1 MIVFLTRKTIIHV
14 SNEEIDV
21 SEQMLS
27 VGEAARRLGVK
38 PVTVQR
44 WVDAGNLSALR
55 TVGGHRRIPATEVRR
70 LLADNRSMAETGEVS
85 FWVDQLFEAN
95 ASAICE
101 AMRRARRRKGS
112 WYAVVEEIVAAVSEI
127 GAMWEAGE
135 CHVYQE
141 HAASEALKNAIHLC
155 LAKQASGERRG
166 LAVLFT
172 VPGER
177 HTIGL
182 SLAQLV
188 VADADRDILWL
199 GDGPPEAEL
208 DLLVEDRRP
217 DLLVTSCSGSSPRA
231 VVEPYEDAL
240 LSVAKTHKVDLVLA
254 GAGPWSERSR
264 ATRVTSFAEFH
275 DALARLGDAAAKKR
289 RRAKPR
295 KE

>member
-1 MIVFLTRKTIIHV
+1 LFQIYKKQSFRNLHPEVV
-14 SNEEIDV
+14 V

-70 LLADNRSMAETGEVS
+70 LLADNRSVSQTGQLS
-85 FWVDQLFEAN
+85 SWVDQLFEAD
-95 ASAICE
+95 AVAIAE

-112 WYAVVEEIVAAVSEI
+112 WYAVVEELVAAVSEI

-135 CHVYQE
+135 CRVYQE
-141 HAASEALKNAIHLC
+141 HAASEALKRAIHLC
-155 LAKQASGERRG
+155 LAKHANTADQG

-177 HTIGL
+177 HSLGL

-199 GDGPPEAEL
+199 GDGPPEDEL
-208 DLLVEDRRP
+208 HLLVEDRRP
-217 DLLVTSCSGSSPRA
+217 DVLVTSCSGSSPRA
-231 VVEPYEDAL
+231 LVEPYEDAL
-240 LSVAKTHKVDLVLA
+240 LSVAKTHKVGLVLA
-254 GAGPWSERSR
+254 GAGPWSERSQ
-264 ATRVTSFAEFH
+264 AHRVASFAEFH
-275 DALARLGDAAAKKR
+275 DALAKLGKTTSVKQGR
-289 RRAKPR
+289 PKWRAK
-295 KE
+295 

>member
-1 MIVFLTRKTIIHV
+1 MHLNKEF
-14 SNEEIDV
+14 DV

-55 TVGGHRRIPATEVRR
+55 TIGGHRRIPATEVRR
-70 LLADNRSMAETGEVS
+70 LLADNRSVSQTGQLS
-85 FWVDQLFEAN
+85 FWVDQLFEAD
-95 ASAICE
+95 AGAIGE

-135 CHVYQE
+135 CRVYQE
-141 HAASEALKNAIHLC
+141 HAASEALKRAIHLC
-155 LAKQASGERRG
+155 LAKQTVTADQG

-177 HTIGL
+177 HSLGL

-188 VADADRDILWL
+188 VADAGWDILWL

-208 DLLVEDRRP
+208 VLLVEDRRP
-217 DLLVTSCSGSSPRA
+217 DLLVASCSGSSPRGG
-231 VVEPYEDAL
+231 VEPYEEAL

-264 ATRVTSFAEFH
+264 AKRVTSFAEFH
-275 DALARLGDAAAKKR
+275 DALAKSAKTKTRTKGRSRLRNGGR
-289 RRAKPR
+289 P
-295 KE
+295 EVS

>member
-1 MIVFLTRKTIIHV
+1 MLL
-14 SNEEIDV
+14 NEGFAV

-70 LLADNRSMAETGEVS
+70 LLADHRSVAESGQVS

-95 ASAICE
+95 AVAICE

-112 WYAVVEEIVAAVSEI
+112 WYAVVEELVAAVSEI

-141 HAASEALKNAIHLC
+141 HAATEALRRAIHLC
-155 LAKQASGERRG
+155 LAKQAPTKVDPG
-166 LAVLFT
+166 LAVLLA

-177 HTIGL
+177 HTVGL
-182 SLAQLV
+182 ALAQLV
-188 VADADRDILWL
+188 AADANRDILWL
-199 GDGPPEAEL
+199 GDGPPKDEL
-208 DLLVEDRRP
+208 ALLVEDKRP
-217 DLLVTSCSGSSPRA
+217 ELLVASCSVSSSRA
-231 VVEPYEDAL
+231 AVEPYEDAL
-240 LSVAKTHKVDLVLA
+240 LSVAQTHKVDLVLA
-254 GAGPWSERSR
+254 GAGPWSDRSQ
-264 ATRVTSFAEFH
+264 ANRVASFAEFH
-275 DALARLGDAAAKKR
+275 DALAGLGKATTTTQ
-289 RRAKPR
+289 RRAKR
-295 KE
+295 RAK

>member
-1 MIVFLTRKTIIHV
+1 
-14 SNEEIDV
+14 V

-44 WVDAGNLSALR
+44 WVDAGNVSALR
-55 TVGGHRRIPATEVRR
+55 TIGGHRRIPATEVRR
-70 LLADNRSMAETGEVS
+70 LLADNRSVSQTGQLS

-95 ASAICE
+95 AVAICE

-135 CHVYQE
+135 CHIYQE
-141 HAASEALKNAIHLC
+141 HAATAALKRAIHLS
-155 LAKQASGERRG
+155 LARHTDKADPG

-177 HTIGL
+177 HSVGL

-188 VADADRDILWL
+188 VADAGLDILWL
-199 GDGPPEAEL
+199 GEGPPEAEL
-208 DLLVEDRRP
+208 ALLVEDRRP
-217 DLLVTSCSGSSPRA
+217 DLLVTSCSGSSPRT

-254 GAGPWSERSR
+254 GAGPWSQRSQ
-264 ATRVTSFAEFH
+264 AKRVASFAEFH
-275 DALARLGDAAAKKR
+275 DALGKFGEAKSAKEGKSQ
-289 RRAKPR
+289 RRAK
-295 KE
+295 

>member
-1 MIVFLTRKTIIHV
+1 M
-14 SNEEIDV
+14 

-55 TVGGHRRIPATEVRR
+55 TIGGHRRIPATEVRR
-70 LLADNRSMAETGEVS
+70 LLADNRSVSESGQVS
-85 FWVDQLFEAN
+85 FWIDQLFEAN
-95 ASAICE
+95 AAAICE

-135 CHVYQE
+135 CHIYQE
-141 HAASEALKNAIHLC
+141 HAATEALKRAIHSC
-155 LAKQASGERRG
+155 LAKHTDKADLG
-166 LAVLFT
+166 LTVLFT
-172 VPGER
+172 VPGEC
-177 HTIGL
+177 HSVGL

-188 VADADRDILWL
+188 VADAGLDILWL
-199 GDGPPEAEL
+199 GEGPPEGEL
-208 DLLVEDRRP
+208 ALLVDDRRP

-240 LSVAKTHKVDLVLA
+240 LSVAKTQKIQLILA
-254 GAGPWSERSR
+254 GAGPWSEQSR
-264 ATRVTSFAEFH
+264 ANRVESFAEFH
-275 DALARLGDAAAKKR
+275 DALGKLGAAKRTKEGKTK
-289 RRAKPR
+289 RRAK
-295 KE
+295 

>member
-1 MIVFLTRKTIIHV
+1 V
-14 SNEEIDV
+14 NEEVDV

-55 TVGGHRRIPATEVRR
+55 TIGGHRRIPATEVRR
-70 LLADNRSMAETGEVS
+70 LLADIRSVSQTGQLS

-95 ASAICE
+95 AVAICD
-101 AMRRARRRKGS
+101 AMRRARRQKGS
-112 WYAVVEEIVAAVSEI
+112 WYAVVEEMVAAVSEI

-141 HAASEALKNAIHLC
+141 HAATEALKRAIHLC
-155 LAKQASGERRG
+155 LAKRADEADPG

-177 HTIGL
+177 HSVGL

-188 VADADRDILWL
+188 VADAGWNILWL
-199 GDGPPEAEL
+199 GEGPPEDEL
-208 DLLVEDRRP
+208 PLLVEDRGP

-240 LSVAKTHKVDLVLA
+240 FSVAKTHQVDLVLA

-264 ATRVTSFAEFH
+264 KNRVASFAEFH
-275 DALARLGDAAAKKR
+275 DALGKLGKAKRSKDGTSKLRAR
-289 RRAKPR
+289 RR
-295 KE
+295 

>member
-1 MIVFLTRKTIIHV
+1 MDL
-14 SNEEIDV
+14 

-27 VGEAARRLGVK
+27 VGETARRLGVK

-70 LLADNRSMAETGEVS
+70 LLADHRSVAESGQVS
-85 FWVDQLFEAN
+85 FWIDQLFEAN
-95 ASAICE
+95 AVTICE

-112 WYAVVEEIVAAVSEI
+112 WYAVVEELVAAVSEL

-141 HAASEALKNAIHLC
+141 HAATEALRRAIHLC
-155 LAKQASGERRG
+155 LAKQATTKVDPG

-177 HTIGL
+177 HSVGL

-188 VADADRDILWL
+188 VADAGWDILWI
-199 GDGPPEAEL
+199 GDGPPKDEIA
-208 DLLVEDRRP
+208 LLVEDRRP
-217 DLLVTSCSGSSPRA
+217 DLLVTSCSGSSPSA
-231 VVEPYEDAL
+231 AVEPYEDAL
-240 LSVAKTHKVDLVLA
+240 LSIAKTHKIDLVLA
-254 GAGPWSERSR
+254 GAGPWSDRSQPN
-264 ATRVTSFAEFH
+264 RVASFAEFH
-275 DALARLGDAAAKKR
+275 DAMGNLSNAKSAKDGKSKR
-289 RRAKPR
+289 RTD
-295 KE
+295 